1 MSKYERI
8 VNHSR
13 PKSNRSKMSMHD
25 RAAQFSPFAALTG
38 HSDAIDETARRVD
51 SKIELSEE
59 EMEELG
65 KKTDIILENPDSEV
79 EFVYFIPDKK
89 KSGGSYV
96 TVRGIVKNIDTIERR
111 ITLTD
116 GTVIPFGDVLE
127 INGDLF
133 DGIYG

>member
-1 MSKYERI
+1 
-8 VNHSR
+8 
-13 PKSNRSKMSMHD
+13 MSMHD

-79 EFVYFIPDKK
+79 EFVYFVPDKK

-133 DGIYG
+133 DVIYG

>member
-1 MSKYERI
+1 
-8 VNHSR
+8 
-13 PKSNRSKMSMHD
+13 MSMHD

-51 SKIELSEE
+51 SKIELSED

-127 INGDLF
+127 INGDLL
-133 DGIYG
+133 DRIYG